1 MEPEQ
6 KKARIEQI
14 IARKEL
20 KRSTPCKESIA
31 MVNPAYIP
39 TEEEVRASTLNVLQ
53 RKSVTPGER
62 QTLLHRRNEVFSA
75 KKRKTVSL
83 SSQEDASVMNSYN
96 DGTEPPNQPQV
107 KINGNTLNLIQ
118 YRDIPK
124 TIYGMYN

>member
-1 MEPEQ
+1 
-6 KKARIEQI
+6 
-14 IARKEL
+14 
-20 KRSTPCKESIA
+20 
-31 MVNPAYIP
+31 
-39 TEEEVRASTLNVLQ
+39 
-53 RKSVTPGER
+53 
-62 QTLLHRRNEVFSA
+62 VFSA